1 MSSVAFV
8 FDAPPVLYWNSN
20 PYALAFS
27 PDGSMLAVGSGGW
40 YGCGGLSL
48 VEVASGKDS
57 TLRFVTGRLAEGVSV
72 APFDWGSREL
82 TISGV
87 AFDGGGEHLAAST
100 WSNSQTSF
108 VITVS

>member
-1 MSSVAFV
+1 MSSVALV

-48 VEVASGKDS
+48 IDVASGED
-57 TLRFVTGRLAEGVSV
+57 TTMTSV
-72 APFDWGSREL
+72 RRDTQPDAYEDMARR
-82 TISGV
+82 
-87 AFDGGGEHLAAST
+87 
-100 WSNSQTSF
+100 
-108 VITVS
+108 